1 MLVVSVLGPGQSLAI
16 SGEVGVQTVA
26 DLRTALYAA
35 VDAGSGDLLLDCD
48 AATFVDATGLG
59 ALLSAHRRAQ
69 RAGRRLVLTRVGP
82 PLARLL
88 FVSRLS
94 RVIAVEDAPAA
105 A

>member
-1 MLVVSVLGPGQSLAI
+1 VLVVSVLGPGQSLAV
-16 SGEVGVQTVA
+16 SGEVGVQ
-26 DLRTALYAA
+26 
-35 VDAGSGDLLLDCD
+35 DCD